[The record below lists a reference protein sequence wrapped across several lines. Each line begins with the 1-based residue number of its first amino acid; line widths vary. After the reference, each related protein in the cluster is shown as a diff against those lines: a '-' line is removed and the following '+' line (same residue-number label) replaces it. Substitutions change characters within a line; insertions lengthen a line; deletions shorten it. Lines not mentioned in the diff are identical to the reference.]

1 MATKAEI
8 ELQLADNDRQ
18 RENLAAQLGP
28 AQDRAQIAYNAW
40 QSALRL
46 RNERVSASF
55 TASYNGQIFEGP
67 SAVEDYIAA
76 AGSDF
81 EKKRDIRKDLAVEFN
96 ALFPIKEQ
104 LEKQL
109 ETAEDPTTTI
119 KSPEATNESATDA
132 ETAEKYADPNNTP
145 SKSQA
150 EMLAE
155 QTEGFDTAE
164 DEVKKQN
171 AEFDGPDRKG
181 ALPPGAERKKPE
193 PASAKWA
200 GAEDLRVILRVP
212 SAYLTGKT
220 VGPSNILTENGGI
233 LFPYTPQIS
242 YDTQASYGSVNPLH
256 SNYTQ
261 HFYKNSSVSAIQ
273 IVGKFTV
280 QNDKDGAVWLAT
292 QHLLRALVK
301 MRFGTD
307 SNAGSPPPVCR
318 LEGYGDYQLRNVPVV
333 VTSFKFELTDS
344 VDYIQVKGNFA
355 NSLVPTSSVLT
366 LSLLPMYSRREMQ
379 NYSVGKFL
387 SGEFTGKGYL

>member
-46 RNERVSASF
+46 QNERVSASF

-145 SKSQA
+145 SKTQA

-164 DEVKKQN
+164 DIVAKQN

-220 VGPSNILTENGGI
+220 IGPSNILTENGGI